1 MDAAMFERVVEQ
13 RDDLLSALEV
23 LVGSN
28 DVAEMEGMAKALVTL
43 SDNPD
48 VAASLNALRVLI
60 KVKNEIRYME
70 VA

>member
-1 MDAAMFERVVEQ
+1 MFERVVEQ

-60 KVKNEIRYME
+60 KVKNEIRYMD
-70 VA
+70 AA

>member
-1 MDAAMFERVVEQ
+1 MDELILTQ

-28 DVAEMEGMAKALVTL
+28 DVAEMEGMAKALIPL

-48 VAASLNALRVLI
+48 VAASANALRVLI
-60 KVKNEIRYME
+60 KVKNEIADME
-70 VA
+70 AA

>member
-13 RDDLLSALEV
+13 RDDLLSALELFV
-23 LVGSN
+23 DSN

-60 KVKNEIRYME
+60 KVKNEIRYMG
-70 VA
+70 AA

>member
-13 RDDLLSALEV
+13 RDDLLSALELFV
-23 LVGSN
+23 DSN
-28 DVAEMEGMAKALVTL
+28 DVAEMEGMAKSLAPL

-60 KVKNEIRYME
+60 KVKNEIRYMG
-70 VA
+70 AA